1 MEGDFIMLHIINAH
15 VLDVFTQIFE
25 ETELWIEGK
34 QIVFRGRSDVLNAT
48 ETYDAQGAYIAPG
61 LIDAHLH
68 IESSL
73 LRPAELGRLL
83 AKHGVTTGI
92 ADPHELAS
100 VAGKEGINFM
110 LSDADAS
117 LTNFHFM
124 LPSSVPAVDFEHA
137 GAVLK
142 AKDLKEFYAHE
153 RVNGLAEVMD
163 FPAVAAQDT
172 DMMQKI
178 ADAQAL
184 NKRIDGHGSGLTREQ
199 LSIYRQ
205 AGITSDHE
213 ATSVAEAEDRLAAG
227 MHILIRQGTVEQDE
241 RALLPAVT
249 TQNQHRFSFSTDDK
263 TVTDI
268 VARGS
273 IDESVAIA
281 LAEGLSLEI
290 VLTMASYNAAQAEG
304 LQDVGALN
312 DGYMA
317 DLILFDDKENFEVTQ
332 TMISGEWVNDMP
344 TNEQQQLMPLS
355 TPLNFSLDQNDL
367 VVPITS
373 DKVHVIGIEP
383 NHITTEHKYVP
394 VPQAEGVFIPN
405 QMFQKIVVAERY
417 HNLGSTTGIISG
429 LDLKQGAIGATV
441 AHDSHNVIIA
451 GVDDAAML
459 KVADTL
465 RDMNGGLV
473 VALDA
478 DTVVAVPLTIGGLM
492 SDQPYEVVAEQYQTL
507 QAAFKEISSVSFDPF
522 ITLSFMALPVIPSLK
537 ITDQGLF
544 DFDKFTFINVNDE
557 Q

>member
-1 MEGDFIMLHIINAH
+1 MLHIINAR
-15 VLDVFTQIFE
+15 VLDVFTQTFE
-25 ETELWIEGK
+25 ETELWIDGK
-34 QIVFRGRSDVLNAT
+34 QIAFRGRSDVLQAT
-48 ETYDAQGAYIAPG
+48 ETYDAKGAYIAPG

-83 AKHGVTTGI
+83 ASHGITTGI

-100 VAGKEGINFM
+100 VAGKDGISFM
-110 LSDADAS
+110 LADAEAS
-117 LTNFHFM
+117 LTNFYFM

-137 GAVLK
+137 GATLK
-142 AKDLKEFYAHE
+142 AADLKEFYAHA

-163 FPAVAAQDT
+163 FPAVAAKES

-199 LSIYRQ
+199 LAIYRQ

-249 TQNQHRFSFSTDDK
+249 PQNQHRFSFSTDDK
-263 TVTDI
+263 TVSDI

-281 LAEGLSLEI
+281 LAEGLPLEI

-304 LQDVGALN
+304 LQNVGALN
-312 DGYMA
+312 DGYAA
-317 DLILFDDKENFEVTQ
+317 DVIVFNDKEDFSVAQ
-332 TMISGEWVNDMP
+332 TMISGEWINDNSVNK
-344 TNEQQQLMPLS
+344 TNDVQPLS
-355 TPLNFSLDQNDL
+355 TPLNFTLTEQNLD
-367 VVPITS
+367 VPITS

-383 NHITTEHKYVP
+383 NHITTSHQYVS
-394 VPQAEGVFIPN
+394 VPTDNGMFMPN
-405 QMFQKIVVAERY
+405 QEFQKIMVAERY
-417 HNLGSTTGIISG
+417 HDLGATTGIISG

-459 KVADTL
+459 KVAETL
-465 RDMNGGLV
+465 REMNGGLV
-473 VALDA
+473 VAIDA
-478 DTVVAVPLTIGGLM
+478 ETVVAVPLAIGGLM
-492 SDQPYEVVAEQYQTL
+492 SDEPYEVVAEQYQTL
-507 QAAFKEISSVSFDPF
+507 QAAFKEISSVTFDPF

-544 DFDKFTFINVNDE
+544 DFEKFAFIQLNDA

>member
-15 VLDVFTQIFE
+15 VLDVFTQTFE

-92 ADPHELAS
+92 AGPHELAS

-142 AKDLKEFYAHE
+142 AKDLKEFYANE

-281 LAEGLSLEI
+281 LAEGLPLEI

-304 LQDVGALN
+304 LQHVGALN

-355 TPLNFSLDQNDL
+355 TPLNFSLDENDL